1 MAEHGAEVRLLRD
14 ALEEI
19 VDDLCSIDAP
29 QSPPV
34 THALQVAQMALE
46 GEGE

>member
-19 VDDLCSIDAP
+19 VDDLCS
-29 QSPPV
+29 
-34 THALQVAQMALE
+34 QMALE